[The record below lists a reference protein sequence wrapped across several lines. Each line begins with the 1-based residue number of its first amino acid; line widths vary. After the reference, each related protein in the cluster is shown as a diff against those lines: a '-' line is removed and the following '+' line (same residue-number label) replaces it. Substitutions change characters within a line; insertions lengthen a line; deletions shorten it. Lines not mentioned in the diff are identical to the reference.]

1 MSEVLLL
8 TYEDVSRLLSITDVI
23 KYVEEAF
30 REKGLKRVQ
39 MPPKIYLNFH
49 KYNGDLRVMP
59 AYFESL
65 DIAGV
70 KIVNSHMNN
79 RKYGLPTV
87 MALIEIVEPKTGKPL
102 AVMDGTLITLFRT
115 GAASAIATKYLANK
129 DSRVLGIVGAGAQS
143 YTQVEA
149 ITSVMTIE
157 EVRIFDINR
166 QAADRLATYVSE
178 RRLVK
183 EVVIDNDIRTL
194 SQNSDIITTLTPS
207 RSPLVFLEWIKKG
220 VHFNAIGADAPGKQE
235 LDPKILKVGKIIV
248 DDIEQTVHSG
258 EINVPI
264 SKGILSKE
272 DIYGELGEVVAGL
285 KQGRTE
291 KEEITIFDSTGLAIL
306 DVITGYYVYKKAV
319 DNNIG
324 IKSNLVKTK

>member
-23 KYVEEAF
+23 RYVEEAF
-30 REKGLKRVQ
+30 REKGLNRIQ
-39 MPPKIYLNFH
+39 MPPKIYLDFY

-115 GAASAIATKYLANK
+115 GAASAVATKYLANK

-166 QAADRLATYVSE
+166 QAADKLATYISE

-207 RSPLVFLEWIKKG
+207 RSPLVFLEWVKES

-235 LDPKILKVGKIIV
+235 LDPRILKTGKIIV
-248 DDIEQTVHSG
+248 DDIEQTIHSG

-272 DIYGELGEVVAGL
+272 DIYGELGEIVAGL
-285 KQGRTE
+285 KPGRIK

-306 DVITGYYVYKKAV
+306 DVITGYYVYKRAI

-324 IKSNLVKTK
+324 IKSNLIKM